1 MTFLWP
7 FMLLTIGLVPLF
19 VLAARRIEEGRQRK
33 LAALGGVG
41 RLGAAAGGGARGA
54 GQVAT
59 RTGFA
64 GGTTADRVAA
74 VLIIAALV
82 LFAIAMARPQATVAL
97 PRVEGTIMLTFDVS
111 GSMAADDV
119 QPTRLEAAKAAA
131 KAIVDRQ
138 PPGVVIGVVA
148 FSDAGLSVLAP
159 TSEQASV
166 IQAIDRLGPARGT
179 SVGQGILAALGAIKQ
194 AESDTPADYYS
205 NRSPEPTA
213 TPAPV
218 APGSHSDAAIV
229 LFSDGENNERPDPV
243 DAAQVAANEGVRI
256 LTIGVGTTA
265 GTTLDLDGFKVQTAL
280 DESLLQQVSDLTKG
294 TYAPAT
300 SADPGTVYSGLAER
314 LVSRDE
320 AIEITALVAGAG
332 LILLVAGVAISL
344 ARAGRMP

>member
-19 VLAARRIEEGRQRK
+19 VLAARRIEEGRRRK

-41 RLGAAAGGGARGA
+41 RLGSVAQGAGGASSTTA
-54 GQVAT
+54 

-82 LFAIAMARPQATVAL
+82 LFAIAMARPAGDRGPAAGRGHDHAHVRRLGQHGRGRRPADPAG
-97 PRVEGTIMLTFDVS
+97 RGEGGREGDRRPPAAGRRDRGRRLLGRRAVS
-111 GSMAADDV
+111 ARADLGAGV
-119 QPTRLEAAKAAA
+119 R
-131 KAIVDRQ
+131 
-138 PPGVVIGVVA
+138 PPG
-148 FSDAGLSVLAP
+148 
-159 TSEQASV
+159 
-166 IQAIDRLGPARGT
+166 DRPARAVPRDLRRAGDPRRARERSSRPRAT
-179 SVGQGILAALGAIKQ
+179 RRPTTTAI
-194 AESDTPADYYS
+194 AR
-205 NRSPEPTA
+205 RSPPRPRRRSRRAA
-213 TPAPV
+213 TRT
-218 APGSHSDAAIV
+218 AAII

-294 TYAPAT
+294 TYAPAA
-300 SADPGTVYSGLAER
+300 SADPGTVYY
-314 LVSRDE
+314 
-320 AIEITALVAGAG
+320 
-332 LILLVAGVAISL
+332 
-344 ARAGRMP
+344 RAGRAARLRATRRSRSPRWSRVPA